1 MASEVTEVPSFE
13 FSAFYYPQL
22 LEALLIYK
30 RINVPELTDES
41 DEEVSI
47 QLLRA
52 IALVGHL
59 NNVTI
64 DIIANESTLP
74 TAQLPETVRN
84 MLRLID
90 YELKPATPASTDI
103 VYRLARTFTTSFQ
116 LVPAEGQVATRRDGA
131 EPIIYFEALEGVLID
146 RTDQLGACFLETV
159 PNVTYTDRTAA
170 ANAGTALSYNI
181 PVGGAIYFGHTSVM
195 WDKIN
200 IAITAPAPFTIGVWE
215 FYDGDT
221 SDTRPD
227 GVVLGLGDL
236 TFDLTTLLGTSNRA
250 GATVRIRFNTST
262 TFEDVVSYWDG
273 STNVATTSLL
283 GQSSPSVIPSDY
295 TVGTNWQEL
304 DGITDGTALLDQTGD
319 LAFLLP
325 QTLERNWQK
334 TTVNGFTGFFI
345 RFRLIAGVGSGPT
358 IGRVRIDTGK
368 QYAIARA
375 TQGRTVS
382 SETLGSSNGTQN
394 QRFNTAQN
402 GFILGS
408 QEVRVDGVAWTLV
421 TDFLSSGPGDKHYRI
436 ELGEKDVATIVFGD
450 GVTGFI
456 PSIGQGNLVID
467 YRWGASDNGN
477 VGAQTL
483 VVDKQGLTYV
493 EALYNPRTATG
504 WTEAEANS
512 PASLAKAKVAGPAS
526 LRIKEVALSPDDL
539 VTLTQS
545 FVDSNGSAP
554 FGRAFTIEE
563 SFGPK
568 TVELVCVGRGGA
580 LASNTQLTE
589 LSTYFNGDK
598 YAIPPKAKHFVAN
611 QQVVATNFTPHPI
624 DIAATVFAPD
634 SIVAAQI
641 QNRLASVLQPEALN
655 EDGVTYTWEF
665 GADVP
670 VSRIIHEIFRTDPGI
685 TKVNLVSP
693 AVDVA
698 MGARALPTAGTFSI
712 TMVST
717 N

>member
-22 LEALLIYK
+22 LEALLVYK

-90 YELKPATPASTDI
+90 YELKPATPAATDI
-103 VYRLARTFTTSFQ
+103 VYRLARPFTTPFQ
-116 LVPAEGQVATRRDGA
+116 LVPAEGQVSTRRDGA
-131 EPIIYFEALEGVLID
+131 APVIYFETLAGVSID
-146 RTDQLGACFLETV
+146 RTDQFGAVYLETV
-159 PNVTYTDRTAA
+159 PNLTYVDRTAA

-181 PVGGAIYFGHTSVM
+181 PVGGAIYFGHASVM
-195 WDKIN
+195 MDKVN
-200 IAITAPAPFTIGVWE
+200 FAITSPSPFTNGVWE

-221 SDTRPD
+221 SDTRPN
-227 GVVLGLGDL
+227 GVVLGFGELS
-236 TFDLTTLLGTSNRA
+236 FDLTTLLGANNRA

-262 TFEDVVSYWDG
+262 VFEDVISLWDG
-273 STNVATTSLL
+273 SKNVVRRSLL
-283 GQSSPSVIPSDY
+283 GQTSQSTVPADY
-295 TVGTNWQEL
+295 TVGTNCQEV
-304 DGITDGTALLDQTGD
+304 DSITDGTALMAAAGD

-325 QTLERNWQK
+325 QTLDRNWQK

-345 RFRLIAGVGSGPT
+345 RFRLVAGVGSGPT
-358 IGRVRIDTGK
+358 IGRIRMDTGK
-368 QYAIARA
+368 QYAIGRA

-402 GFILGS
+402 GFVLGS
-408 QEVRVDGVAWTLV
+408 QEVRVDGEAWTLV

-493 EALYNPRTATG
+493 EALYNPRAATG
-504 WTEAEANS
+504 WAEAEANS
-512 PASLAKAKVAGPAS
+512 AASLAKAKIAGPAS
-526 LRIKEVALSPDDL
+526 LRVKEVALSTDDL

-545 FVDSNGSAP
+545 FVDSNGSKP

-580 LASNTQLTE
+580 LATNAQLDE
-589 LSTYFNGDK
+589 LSTFFNGDK
-598 YAIPPKAKHFVAN
+598 YSNPPKPKHFVAN
-611 QQVVATNFTPHPI
+611 QQVIATNYTPHPI
-624 DIAATVFAPD
+624 NITATVYAPD
-634 SIVAAQI
+634 TIVAAQI
-641 QNRLASVLQPEALN
+641 QNQLASVLQPEALN
-655 EDGVTYTWEF
+655 DDGVTYTWEF

-670 VSRIIHEIFRTDPGI
+670 VSRITHEIFRTDTGI
-685 TKVNLVSP
+685 TKVSLSVP
-693 AVDVA
+693 AVDEA
-698 MGARALPTAGTFSI
+698 MGARELPTAGTFSI
-712 TMVST
+712 TMVPT

>member
-1 MASEVTEVPSFE
+1 MSSEVTEVPSFE

-22 LEALLIYK
+22 LEALLVYK

-64 DIIANESTLP
+64 DIVANESTLP

-90 YELKPATPASTDI
+90 YELKPATPAATDI
-103 VYRLARTFTTSFQ
+103 VYRLARPFTSPFQ

-131 EPIIYFEALEGVLID
+131 EPVIYFEALAGVLID

-159 PNVTYTDRTAA
+159 PNLTYVDRTAA
-170 ANAGTALSYNI
+170 ANAGTALSYNVPI
-181 PVGGAIYFGHTSVM
+181 GGAIYFGHASVM

-200 IAITAPAPFTIGVWE
+200 FVISAPAPFTIGVWE

-221 SDTRPD
+221 SATRPNA
-227 GVVLGLGDL
+227 VALGFGAL

-250 GATVRIRFNTST
+250 GATVRIRYNTST
-262 TFEDVVSYWDG
+262 TFEDVVSTWDG
-273 STNVATTSLL
+273 VKNVATTSLL
-283 GQSSPSVIPSDY
+283 GQSSPSSTPSDY
-295 TVGTNWQEL
+295 TVGANWKEL
-304 DGITDGTALLDQTGD
+304 DSVVDGTAILDNTGD
-319 LAFLLP
+319 LSFLLP

-345 RFRLIAGVGSGPT
+345 RFRVVSGTTIGPT
-358 IGRVRIDTGK
+358 IGRIRIDTGK

-382 SETLGSSNGTQN
+382 AETLGSSNGTQN
-394 QRFNTAQN
+394 QRFATSQN
-402 GFILGS
+402 GFVLGS
-408 QEVRVDGVAWTLV
+408 QELRVDGQTWTLV
-421 TDFLSSGPGDKHYRI
+421 ADFLSSGPGDKHYRI
-436 ELGEKDVATIVFGD
+436 ELSDKDVANIVFGD
-450 GVTGFI
+450 GVAGFI
-456 PSIGQGNLVID
+456 PSIGQGNIVID

-493 EALYNPRTATG
+493 EALYNPRAASG
-504 WTEAEANS
+504 WSEAEANS
-512 PASLAKAKVAGPAS
+512 AASLAKAKVAGPAS
-526 LRIKEVALSPDDL
+526 LRIKGVALSPDDL
-539 VTLTQS
+539 VTLAQS
-545 FVDSNGSAP
+545 FVDSSGSKP

-580 LASNTQLTE
+580 LVNNAQLIE
-589 LSTYFNGDK
+589 LSAYFNGDK
-598 YAIPPKAKHFVAN
+598 YSSPPKAKHFVAN
-611 QQVVATNFTPHPI
+611 QQVVSTNYTPHPVNI
-624 DIAATVFAPD
+624 TATVYAPD

-641 QNRLASVLQPEALN
+641 QNQLASVLQPEALN
-655 EDGVTYTWEF
+655 DDGVTYTWEF
-665 GADVP
+665 GADIP
-670 VSRIIHEIFRTDPGI
+670 VSRIIHEIFRTDASI

-693 AVDVA
+693 AVDEA
-698 MGARALPTAGTFSI
+698 MGARELPTAGTFSI
-712 TMVST
+712 TMVPT